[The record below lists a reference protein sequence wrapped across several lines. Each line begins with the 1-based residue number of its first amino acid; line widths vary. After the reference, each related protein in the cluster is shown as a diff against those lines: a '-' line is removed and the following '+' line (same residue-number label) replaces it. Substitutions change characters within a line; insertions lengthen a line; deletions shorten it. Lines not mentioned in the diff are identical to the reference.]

1 MYKILKQVQSQNLGQ
16 TEFMECSVVMK
27 FTFFSLRLLSDQKFD
42 CMELRGTYYLEF
54 TKRV

>member
-27 FTFFSLRLLSDQKFD
+27 FTFFSLRLS
-42 CMELRGTYYLEF
+42 YLI
-54 TKRV
+54 RNLIVWN